1 MSSEQQCW
9 DILGNHFKSK
19 GFVEHQISSFNKFLT
34 SDIAKVITEEPPIVI
49 EADKKTSKIYKKYTI
64 LFSNV
69 HIPSPT
75 VIEEDRTLR
84 GFTPC
89 EARQRDLTYDSP
101 IYVNITT
108 ILELPNGETEIEK
121 FNRVVLGRMPIM
133 LRSCLCYLSQMTPA
147 ERVTSGECPKDEGGY
162 FIVRG
167 KERVLIPQIRGIYNE
182 PKVYEQKAG
191 NKFKY
196 VAEIR
201 SMSEETGHSALLKA
215 MVGFDN
221 RTIVFSLPYIKDNIP
236 VGVVFK
242 ALGYTQDQE
251 IIDLIAL
258 RSEKTS
264 KYIRLILRDA
274 YLCEEQSNGY
284 SLFEETENGTL
295 EDWEKLSP
303 EEQKGWQQKMTVTNA
318 LNYIGQ
324 FSQHTIKDH
333 ERENYAKQV
342 IENELFPHMG
352 ITATIKEK
360 SYFLGYIVNK
370 LIATHCGLRKDD
382 DKDDYINKRVE
393 SPGILCYELFRQ
405 LFKKYCQAISSSI
418 EKKKQ
423 VPDAMT
429 IITRLLIITNGIRH
443 CFGTGNWGVP
453 KNSYIRTGVCQVL
466 SRLSYGAT
474 ISNLRRLTIP
484 IGKESK
490 NTKIRQIHPSQIM
503 YICPCETPEG
513 QSIGIVLN
521 LSLLTRI
528 SERTPTV
535 LIKEIVEQCDNI
547 ISIQDF
553 EGPNQEIKVF
563 LNGILIGI
571 TKEPFD
577 LLDELKQLRK
587 IKLLPHD
594 VSISYDDLDE
604 EQIEKVIQEMGEVLW
619 MLSSIASDYNISL
632 GRVALVNINKLEDRQ
647 RRGMLK
653 GDGDDR

>member
-9 DILGNHFKSK
+9 DILGNHFKSN

-49 EADKKTSKIYKKYTI
+49 ESDKETNKLYKKYTI
-64 LFSNV
+64 IFSNV

-75 VIEEDRTLR
+75 VIEEDRILR

-108 ILELPNGETEIEK
+108 ILELPTGEIEIEK

-133 LRSCLCYLSQMTPA
+133 LRSCLCYLSQMTPG
-147 ERVTSGECPKDEGGY
+147 ERVNSGECPKDEGGY

-182 PKVYEQKAG
+182 PKVYQQKAG

-215 MVGFDN
+215 MIGIDN

-284 SLFEETENGTL
+284 SLFQEIENKTL
-295 EDWEKLSP
+295 EHWEQLSLD
-303 EEQKGWQQKMTVTNA
+303 EQKRWQQKMTVTNA

-418 EKKKQ
+418 QKKKQ

-521 LSLLTRI
+521 LSLLTKI

-535 LIKEIVEQCDNI
+535 LIKEIIENCDNI

-553 EGPNQEIKVF
+553 QGPNQEIKVF
-563 LNGILIGI
+563 INGIL
-571 TKEPFD
+571 TSCAP
-577 LLDELKQLRK
+577 
-587 IKLLPHD
+587 
-594 VSISYDDLDE
+594 
-604 EQIEKVIQEMGEVLW
+604 
-619 MLSSIASDYNISL
+619 
-632 GRVALVNINKLEDRQ
+632 
-647 RRGMLK
+647 
-653 GDGDDR
+653 

>member
-1 MSSEQQCW
+1 
-9 DILGNHFKSK
+9 
-19 GFVEHQISSFNKFLT
+19 
-34 SDIAKVITEEPPIVI
+34 
-49 EADKKTSKIYKKYTI
+49 
-64 LFSNV
+64 
-69 HIPSPT
+69 
-75 VIEEDRTLR
+75 
-84 GFTPC
+84 
-89 EARQRDLTYDSP
+89 
-101 IYVNITT
+101 
-108 ILELPNGETEIEK
+108 
-121 FNRVVLGRMPIM
+121 
-133 LRSCLCYLSQMTPA
+133 MTPE
-147 ERVTSGECPKDEGGY
+147 ERVNSGECPKDEGGY

-215 MVGFDN
+215 MIGFDN

-284 SLFEETENGTL
+284 SLFQEIENGTL
-295 EDWEKLSP
+295 EDWEQLSL
-303 EEQKGWQQKMTVTNA
+303 EEQNRWQQKMTVTNA

-324 FSQHTIKDH
+324 FSQHTIKHH
-333 ERENYAKQV
+333 EQENYAKQV

-474 ISNLRRLTIP
+474 YIQPTTPNNTNWQRIE
-484 IGKESK
+484 KYK
-490 NTKIRQIHPSQIM
+490 NTTNSSSQIM

-521 LSLLTRI
+521 LFFY
-528 SERTPTV
+528 
-535 LIKEIVEQCDNI
+535 KNI
-547 ISIQDF
+547 RKN
-553 EGPNQEIKVF
+553 PNCF
-563 LNGILIGI
+563 N
-571 TKEPFD
+571 
-577 LLDELKQLRK
+577 
-587 IKLLPHD
+587 
-594 VSISYDDLDE
+594 
-604 EQIEKVIQEMGEVLW
+604 
-619 MLSSIASDYNISL
+619 
-632 GRVALVNINKLEDRQ
+632 Q
-647 RRGMLK
+647 RNY
-653 GDGDDR
+653 